1 MTSVQF
7 EPTGSTQIETATP
20 YSDNLRVIAFGRPL
34 LSAGRQGSRQ
44 AEELARLR
52 ALAVE
57 RLATEFAAFQF
68 RPIDDRAVESI
79 ESPSA

>member
-1 MTSVQF
+1 MSVQLG
-7 EPTGSTQIETATP
+7 PTGSTQAETATP
-20 YSDNLRVIAFGRPL
+20 QSGNVRVIAFGRPL
-34 LSAGRQGSRQ
+34 LSAGRQGRRR
-44 AEELARLR
+44 AEELARLK

-79 ESPSA
+79 ELPSA

>member
-1 MTSVQF
+1 
-7 EPTGSTQIETATP
+7 
-20 YSDNLRVIAFGRPL
+20 LK
-34 LSAGRQGSRQ
+34 
-44 AEELARLR
+44 

-79 ESPSA
+79 ELPSA